1 MRASWSSILS
11 TGRSDLSFGPEGRER
26 PLMVR
31 RSRQARRMRLSVDP
45 RNGAVTL
52 SLPWRASLGAAL
64 EWANGQRGW
73 IESALANIPQA
84 RPIVPGGIFPFEGK
98 DLIVDWSPDRPRSVR
113 REPDRLV
120 FGGPRDA
127 VASRLLGWARRQA
140 LATLERETLAI
151 AEQAGVTVGRVG
163 VGDPRA
169 RWGSCAANG
178 DIRYSWR
185 LIMAPVFVRRSTVAH
200 EVAHRVHMDHS
211 PAFHAL
217 AAKLYGGDPDVARAW
232 LRTNGSALHWV
243 GREGS

>member
-1 MRASWSSILS
+1 MS
-11 TGRSDLSFGPEGRER
+11 TAFSEAIFGPPGREQA
-26 PLMVR
+26 LIVR

-52 SLPWRASLGAAL
+52 SLPWRASLKPAL
-64 EWANGQRGW
+64 NWADEQW
-73 IESALANIPQA
+73 AWVEQALAKLPQPS
-84 RPIVPGGIFPFEGK
+84 PIVPGGFFPFEGE
-98 DLIVDWSPDRPRSVR
+98 DLLVDWRPDLARTVR
-113 REPDRLV
+113 HEPGRLA

-127 VASRLLGWARRQA
+127 VTSRVVAWAKRRA
-140 LATLERETLAI
+140 RDTLARETMEI
-151 AEQAGVTVGRVG
+151 AAVAGVSIGRIG

-169 RWGSCAANG
+169 RWGSCAVNG

-217 AAKLYGGDPDVARAW
+217 AAKLYGGDPNEARDW
-232 LRTNGSALHWV
+232 LRANGSALHWV
-243 GREGS
+243 GRE